1 MRKVWLIQ
9 KQYTYYVLNNADI
22 QYAVWGRGGPKDRE
36 RYLCLIFSLLAI
48 AYEFCFILVILVVKL
63 SSLRCQL

>member
-22 QYAVWGRGGPKDRE
+22 QYAVWGSGRPKDRE
-36 RYLCLIFSLLAI
+36 RYLCLIFSFLAI
-48 AYEFCFILVILVVKL
+48 TYEFCFILVILVVKIFYPL
-63 SSLRCQL
+63 